1 MIPFFRKIRKKLAD
15 DNKPLKYLRYAIG
28 EIVLVVIGILIA
40 LSINNW
46 NQEIK
51 SLEKTNLL
59 LTQVHKE
66 LAFNLKKANGVIERY
81 RRNDSL
87 IYYVLNRKL
96 TYNDYKSNRRYTN
109 FMRGTTEANL
119 VDDAFK
125 TLIDNQNM
133 FIQEQ
138 DSIVEKLRNLYG
150 TDKREVDLLDEYTV
164 NNGMNKIKKLE
175 TNGWLYDNHVNQTT
189 SDEQITYYLTNPS
202 YLGEVTEYKI
212 RHLGDH
218 NSYTLVFRN
227 NAIKIYNEL
236 SDYLNI
242 KKDTSIVKDL
252 KEYQHYLGTYVSED
266 EVIYSE
272 IIIKNENLVW
282 SWKNINDTTKFGE
295 IKIYP
300 DTKTHF
306 TFSNSRFGKLI
317 YNENNEVNG
326 FIRSLGHVRNEY
338 KRIN

>member
-1 MIPFFRKIRKKLAD
+1 MIKFFRKIRQKMLTE
-15 DNKPLKYLRYAIG
+15 NKFSKYLLYAIG

-46 NQEIK
+46 NQEKK

-59 LTQVHKE
+59 LTQVLKE
-66 LAFNLKKANGVIERY
+66 LAFNINKANSVIERY
-81 RRNDSL
+81 RGNDSL
-87 IYYVLNRKL
+87 IYNVLNKKL
-96 TYNDYKSNRRYTN
+96 TYNDYKINRRYIIL
-109 FMRGTTEANL
+109 MRGSTEANL
-119 VDDAFK
+119 VNDAFNA
-125 TLIDNQNM
+125 LINNQNI

-138 DSIVEKLRNLYG
+138 DSIVEKLRYLYG
-150 TDKREVDLLDEYTV
+150 IDKREVDLLDEYTV
-164 NNGMNKIKKLE
+164 NNVFNKIKKLE
-175 TNGWLYDNHVNQTT
+175 TNGWLYDNNVNQTA

-227 NAIKIYNEL
+227 NAIKIYNGL
-236 SDYLNI
+236 ADYLSI
-242 KKDTSIVKDL
+242 KKDTSIVKEL
-252 KEYQHYLGTYVSED
+252 KVYQHYLGTYASENG
-266 EVIYSE
+266 VIHNE

-295 IKIYP
+295 IKLYP

-306 TFSNSRFGKLI
+306 TISNNRFGKLI
-317 YNENNEVNG
+317 YNENNEVSG
-326 FIRSLGHVRNEY
+326 FISSLGNVRQGY

>member
-1 MIPFFRKIRKKLAD
+1 MLTE
-15 DNKPLKYLRYAIG
+15 NKFSNYLLYAIG

-46 NQEIK
+46 NQEKK

-59 LTQVHKE
+59 LTQVLKE
-66 LAFNLKKANGVIERY
+66 LAFNINKANSVIELY
-81 RRNDSL
+81 RGNDSL
-87 IYYVLNRKL
+87 IYNVLNKKL
-96 TYNDYKSNRRYTN
+96 TYNDYKSGKRYVSL
-109 FMRGTTEANL
+109 MRSSIEANL
-119 VDDAFK
+119 VNDAFK
-125 TLIDNQNM
+125 NLIDNQDI

-138 DSIVEKLRNLYG
+138 DTIVEQLRHLYG
-150 TDKREVDLLDEYTV
+150 TDKREVDLMDDYTV
-164 NNGMNKIKKLE
+164 NNTMNKFKKLE
-175 TNGWLYDNHVNQTT
+175 TNGWLYDNNVNLTA

-202 YLGEVTEYKI
+202 YLGEVTEYKV

-218 NSYTLVFRN
+218 NRYTLVFRN
-227 NAIKIYNEL
+227 NAIKIYNGL
-236 SDYLNI
+236 ADYLSI

-252 KEYQHYLGTYVSED
+252 KEYQHYLGTYASENG
-266 EVIYSE
+266 VIYNE

-295 IKIYP
+295 IKLYP

-306 TFSNSRFGKLI
+306 TISNNSFGKLI
-317 YNENNEVNG
+317 YNEDNGVSG
-326 FIRSLGHVRNEY
+326 FISSFGNVRQKY